1 LDFESRLP
9 VGTFEGKTCLNPKT
23 FEFKLVGAGGC
34 CMVIDRKEIFF
45 VLLEQTLSQRSVSS
59 GRSSCASMK
68 RWQAENVALR
78 RLAVAAFVIFLVV
91 GWAVE
96 LRAESRTPDVGTLS
110 PAALKGLGDTIRNE
124 ITTGKI
130 PGGILLIQQH
140 GKLVHFECFG
150 VRDPDTGLPMTPDS
164 IFQIYSMS
172 KAVTSVAAMMLVE
185 EGKLALDDSVSKY
198 IHSFTEAKVGVDIS
212 DESGKFPLRLEPL
225 KRPITIRDLLR
236 HTSGITYGFFGET
249 QVQKLY
255 ANPLLYAGDFDN
267 ADFADRI
274 AVLPLADQPA
284 TRWNYSH
291 STDVLGRVVEV
302 ASGQTLYQFEKQRL
316 FDPLGMS
323 DTAYYVADKVKWPL
337 IARGF
342 PVDRYRVAGIT
353 DPIVPRRWES
363 GGAGLVSTTGDY
375 ARFLQ
380 MLLNGGELDGKR
392 YLRRETVALMTSDQ
406 IGPETGI
413 IHDPFYFPGPT
424 SGFGLGF
431 AVRTSPPPN
440 TNWPLGE
447 YRWDGAGGSFYF
459 VDPVDDMLGV
469 FMVMSPTQGGR
480 IQLNLKTMIYEAM
493 GRGLRKD

>member
-1 LDFESRLP
+1 
-9 VGTFEGKTCLNPKT
+9 
-23 FEFKLVGAGGC
+23 
-34 CMVIDRKEIFF
+34 
-45 VLLEQTLSQRSVSS
+45 
-59 GRSSCASMK
+59 MK
-68 RWQAENVALR
+68 RWRTENDALR
-78 RLAVAAFVIFLVV
+78 CLAAAALAILLLAGGVL
-91 GWAVE
+91 E
-96 LRAESRTPDVGTLS
+96 LRAESRTPVVATLS
-110 PAALKGLGDTIRNE
+110 PAALKRLGDSIRNE
-124 ITTGKI
+124 ITSGKI
-130 PGGILLIQQH
+130 PGAILLIQQH
-140 GKLVHFECFG
+140 GKPVHFECFG
-150 VRDPDTGLPMTPDS
+150 VRDPDTGQPMTPDT

-172 KAVTSVAAMMLVE
+172 KAVTSVAAMMLVD
-185 EGKLALDDSVSKY
+185 EGKLALDDPVSKY
-198 IHSFTEAKVGVDIS
+198 IHSFADAKVGVDLS
-212 DESGKFPLRLEPL
+212 DEAGKYPLKLKPL

-291 STDVLGRVVEV
+291 STDVLGRVIEV

-323 DTAYYVADKVKWPL
+323 DTAYYVADEAKWPR
-337 IARGF
+337 IAQGY
-342 PVDRYRVAGIT
+342 PVDRFRVAGIR
-353 DPIVPRRWES
+353 DPRVPRRWES

-392 YLRRETVALMTSDQ
+392 YLKRETVALMTSDQ
-406 IGPETGI
+406 IGPGTGI

-431 AVRTSPPPN
+431 AVRTSPPPG
-440 TNWPLGE
+440 TTWPLGE

-459 VDPVDDMLGV
+459 VDPVDDMLAV
-469 FMVMSPTQGGR
+469 FMVMAPTQGGR

-493 GRGLRKD
+493 GKGLRKD